1 MRVLKWFF
9 HPVYLLVIIVAVALY
24 INREVLISELSQ
36 SDEAVALLKKM
47 DGVIASLQN
56 SVAPSDKSDAMRTD
70 RLQGQTKPVQIAPQP
85 PVPQNAANAEAASVE
100 ESEPAADDEPDAPAF
115 VAPSVAEPHMV
126 GNMVAGAV
134 PSVPA
139 MTEEFPA
146 SPVANPP
153 EGEAVAAGE
162 ETASTIRGVTSEQI
176 LRTWQQAR
184 IAAWQGDLASAIEHY
199 QTVVTLQ
206 PDHFD
211 AYGEMGNVMLRSGDR
226 EGAAEAYYQAAQRI
240 NKTPYRMVS
249 WNLLNVIARLA
260 PQKAELLY
268 QELIRP

>member
-1 MRVLKWFF
+1 MRALKWFF

-36 SDEAVALLKKM
+36 SEEAVALLKKM
-47 DGVIASLQN
+47 DDVVASLQN
-56 SVAPSDKSDAMRTD
+56 SVAPSDKSAAMRTD
-70 RLQGQTKPVQIAPQP
+70 RLQGQAKPVQIAPQP
-85 PVPQNAANAEAASVE
+85 PVQQSAASAVAASVE
-100 ESEPAADDEPDAPAF
+100 ESEPTADDEPDAPAF
-115 VAPSVAEPHMV
+115 EAPSVAEPHTAD
-126 GNMVAGAV
+126 NTVAGAA
-134 PSVPA
+134 PSMPA
-139 MTEEFPA
+139 MTEEFPV

-153 EGEAVAAGE
+153 EGEAVAGE

-206 PDHFD
+206 PDNFD

-260 PQKAELLY
+260 PQKAEQLY